1 MTDPAEIR
9 GFAARCFDRA
19 RNVTDPNARAAWL
32 DMAANWLRIAGVKSR
47 SGNLSPPQQPQQPQQ
62 QQQIQPKNDG
72 AAGPGQT

>member
-47 SGNLSPPQQPQQPQQ
+47 SGHLGSPQQ
-62 QQQIQPKNDG
+62 QQQQTQPKNEG